1 MKKVSLTLI
10 CMSFFSLLA
19 VAQTEKEDVAIATSI
34 FGKTKKAIITDYM
47 QIDVKDSKAFWDLYD
62 QYEDKDNVINL
73 ERLALIKQYADN
85 YNTLDDALATKI
97 AGEYFNNTAKYNS
110 LYKVYFEKFKK
121 LVGGV
126 KAATLFQ
133 IEIYI
138 QTAIQA
144 NLQSQI
150 PVIGELQ
157 KLQH

>member
-1 MKKVSLTLI
+1 MKKISLTLI
-10 CMSFFSLLA
+10 LISFFSMLA
-19 VAQTEKEDVAIATSI
+19 AAQTEKEDMAIATSI
-34 FGKTKKAIITDYM
+34 FGKTKKAIITQYM
-47 QIDVKDSKAFWDLYD
+47 QIADKDSKAFWDMYD
-62 QYEDKDNVINL
+62 QYEYKDNAINQ
-73 ERLALIKQYADN
+73 EGLALIKQYTDN
-85 YNTLDDALATKI
+85 YNTLNDSLATKI
-97 AGEYFNNTAKYNS
+97 AGEYLNNTTKYNA
-110 LYKVYFEKFKK
+110 LYKVYFKRFKK

-157 KLQH
+157 RLQH

>member
-19 VAQTEKEDVAIATSI
+19 VAQTEKEDIAIATSI

-47 QIDVKDSKAFWDLYD
+47 QIDDKDSKAFWDLYD

-97 AGEYFNNTAKYNS
+97 AGEYLNNTAKYNS

-144 NLQSQI
+144 NLQSRI